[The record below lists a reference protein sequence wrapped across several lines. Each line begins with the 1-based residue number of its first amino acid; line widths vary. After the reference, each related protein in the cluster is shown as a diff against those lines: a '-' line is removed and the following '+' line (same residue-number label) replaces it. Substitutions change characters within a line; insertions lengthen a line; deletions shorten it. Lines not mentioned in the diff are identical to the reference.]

1 MNLKDFQ
8 YFQELA
14 KLNSFTAVAQS
25 FKVSQPTITYAVK
38 RLEDYFNC
46 DLFIK
51 DPSHRSVILTRQG
64 QTLAQHIEHI
74 LEEVSQSKKE
84 IERANQKV
92 IKLGFPPIIRARI
105 LSQLI
110 GRGADLSFLSAFSM
124 VGDGSVDLLQELIAG
139 DLDFSLLGSLT
150 FLEHPKLVTKE
161 LYQRSFYIM
170 VSEKHPLAQK
180 ESLSFQEVLSES
192 FILLD
197 EGHTHLE
204 AFKQLNEK
212 YHNQAKVLLKL
223 SEASMIGQ
231 LVRENLGITFLTDFV
246 LFSDIEGLVKIPLVP
261 EDNFTFHVS
270 YAYLKAAVL
279 ADATQR
285 LIELLEAVKEWKGQD
300 LLWKNLLNRL

>member
-38 RLEDYFNC
+38 RLEEYFAC
-46 DLFIK
+46 DLFVK
-51 DPSHRSVILTRQG
+51 DPSHRSVILTQQG
-64 QTLAQHIEHI
+64 QILAQHIETI
-74 LEEVSQSKKE
+74 LEEVSRLQKE
-84 IERANQKV
+84 IERANQAE
-92 IKLGFPPIIRARI
+92 IKIGFPPIIRARI

-124 VGDGSVDLLQELIAG
+124 VGDGSLDLLQELVVG
-139 DLDFSLLGSLT
+139 DLDFSLLGSLRT
-150 FLEHPKLVTKE
+150 LDHPKLVTKE

-170 VSEKHPLAQK
+170 VSEKHPLAK
-180 ESLSFQEVLSES
+180 KKSLSFQEVLNES

-204 AFKQLNEK
+204 AFNQLNEK

-223 SEASMIGQ
+223 SEVSMIGQ
-231 LVRENLGITFLTDFV
+231 LVRENLGLTFLTDFV

-270 YAYLKAAVL
+270 YAYPKAAVL

>member
-1 MNLKDFQ
+1 
-8 YFQELA
+8 
-14 KLNSFTAVAQS
+14 
-25 FKVSQPTITYAVK
+25 
-38 RLEDYFNC
+38 
-46 DLFIK
+46 
-51 DPSHRSVILTRQG
+51 
-64 QTLAQHIEHI
+64 
-74 LEEVSQSKKE
+74 
-84 IERANQKV
+84 
-92 IKLGFPPIIRARI
+92 
-105 LSQLI
+105 
-110 GRGADLSFLSAFSM
+110 
-124 VGDGSVDLLQELIAG
+124 
-139 DLDFSLLGSLT
+139 
-150 FLEHPKLVTKE
+150 LVTKE

-270 YAYLKAAVL
+270 YAYPKAAVL

-285 LIELLEAVKEWKGQD
+285 LIELLEAVKE
-300 LLWKNLLNRL
+300 

>member
-38 RLEDYFNC
+38 RLEEYFAC
-46 DLFIK
+46 DLFVK
-51 DPSHRSVILTRQG
+51 DPSHRSVILTQQG
-64 QTLAQHIEHI
+64 QILAQHIETI
-74 LEEVSQSKKE
+74 LEEVSRLQKE
-84 IERANQKV
+84 IERANQAE
-92 IKLGFPPIIRARI
+92 IKIGFPPIIRARI

-124 VGDGSVDLLQELIAG
+124 VGDGSLDLLQELVVG
-139 DLDFSLLGSLT
+139 DLYFSLLGSLRT
-150 FLEHPKLVTKE
+150 LDHPKLVTKE

-170 VSEKHPLAQK
+170 VSEKHPLAK
-180 ESLSFQEVLSES
+180 KKSLSFQEVLNES

-204 AFKQLNEK
+204 AFNQLNEK

-223 SEASMIGQ
+223 SEVSMIGQ
-231 LVRENLGITFLTDFV
+231 LVRENLGLTFLTDFV

-270 YAYLKAAVL
+270 YAYPKAAVL

>member
-1 MNLKDFQ
+1 M
-8 YFQELA
+8 
-14 KLNSFTAVAQS
+14 
-25 FKVSQPTITYAVK
+25 
-38 RLEDYFNC
+38 EDYFNC

-51 DPSHRSVILTRQG
+51 DPSHRSVILTQQG
-64 QTLAQHIEHI
+64 QILAQHIEHI
-74 LEEVSQSKKE
+74 LEEVRQSKKE
-84 IERANQKV
+84 IGRANQKV

-124 VGDGSVDLLQELIAG
+124 VGDGSLDLLQELVVG
-139 DLDFSLLGSLT
+139 DLDFSLLGSLRT
-150 FLEHPKLVTKE
+150 LDHPKLVTKE

-170 VSEKHPLAQK
+170 VSEKHPLAK
-180 ESLSFQEVLSES
+180 KKSLSFQEVLSES

-204 AFKQLNEK
+204 AFNQLNEK

-223 SEASMIGQ
+223 SEVSMIGQ
-231 LVRENLGITFLTDFV
+231 LVRENLGLTFLTDFV

-270 YAYLKAAVL
+270 YAYPKQALL
-279 ADATQR
+279 ADATKQ
-285 LIELLEAVKEWKGQD
+285 LIELLEAVKE
-300 LLWKNLLNRL
+300 

>member
-38 RLEDYFNC
+38 RLEEYFAC
-46 DLFIK
+46 DLFVK
-51 DPSHRSVILTRQG
+51 DPSHRSVILTQQG
-64 QTLAQHIEHI
+64 QILAQHIETI
-74 LEEVSQSKKE
+74 LEEVSRLQKE
-84 IERANQKV
+84 IERANQAE
-92 IKLGFPPIIRARI
+92 IKIGFPPIIQARI

-124 VGDGSVDLLQELIAG
+124 VGDGSLDLLQELVVG
-139 DLDFSLLGSLT
+139 DLDFSLLGSLRT
-150 FLEHPKLVTKE
+150 LDHPKLVTKE

-170 VSEKHPLAQK
+170 VSEKHPLAK
-180 ESLSFQEVLSES
+180 KKSLSFQEVLNES

-204 AFKQLNEK
+204 AFNQLNEK

-223 SEASMIGQ
+223 SEVSMIGQ
-231 LVRENLGITFLTDFV
+231 LVRENLGLTFLTDFV

-270 YAYLKAAVL
+270 YAYPKAAVL

>member
-38 RLEDYFNC
+38 RLEEYFAC
-46 DLFIK
+46 DLFVK
-51 DPSHRSVILTRQG
+51 DPSHRSVILTQQG
-64 QTLAQHIEHI
+64 QILAQHIETI
-74 LEEVSQSKKE
+74 LEEVSRLQKE
-84 IERANQKV
+84 IERANQAE
-92 IKLGFPPIIRARI
+92 IKIGFPPIIRARI

-124 VGDGSVDLLQELIAG
+124 VGDGSLDLLQELVVG
-139 DLDFSLLGSLT
+139 DLDFSLLGSLRT
-150 FLEHPKLVTKE
+150 LDHPKLVTKE

-170 VSEKHPLAQK
+170 VSEKHPLAK
-180 ESLSFQEVLSES
+180 KKSLSFQEVLNES

-204 AFKQLNEK
+204 AFNQLNEK

-223 SEASMIGQ
+223 SEVSMIGQ

-246 LFSDIEGLVKIPLVP
+246 LFSDIEDLVKIPLVP

-270 YAYLKAAVL
+270 YAYPKAAVL

>member
-1 MNLKDFQ
+1 M
-8 YFQELA
+8 
-14 KLNSFTAVAQS
+14 AQS

-51 DPSHRSVILTRQG
+51 DPSHRSVILTQQG
-64 QTLAQHIEHI
+64 QILAQHIETI
-74 LEEVSQSKKE
+74 LEEVSRLQKE
-84 IERANQKV
+84 IERANQAE
-92 IKLGFPPIIRARI
+92 IKIGFPPIIRARI

-124 VGDGSVDLLQELIAG
+124 VGDGSLDLLQELVVG
-139 DLDFSLLGSLT
+139 DLDFSLLGSLRT
-150 FLEHPKLVTKE
+150 LDHPKLVTKE

-170 VSEKHPLAQK
+170 VSEKHPLAK
-180 ESLSFQEVLSES
+180 KKSLSFQEVLSES

-204 AFKQLNEK
+204 AFNQLNEK

-223 SEASMIGQ
+223 SEVSMIGQ
-231 LVRENLGITFLTDFV
+231 LVRENLGLTFLTDFV

-270 YAYLKAAVL
+270 YAYPKQALL
-279 ADATQR
+279 ADATKQ
-285 LIELLEAVKEWKGQD
+285 LIELLEAVKE
-300 LLWKNLLNRL
+300 

>member
-38 RLEDYFNC
+38 RLEEYFAC
-46 DLFIK
+46 DLFVK
-51 DPSHRSVILTRQG
+51 DPSHRSVILTQQG
-64 QTLAQHIEHI
+64 QILAQHIETI
-74 LEEVSQSKKE
+74 LEEVSRLQKE
-84 IERANQKV
+84 IERANQAE
-92 IKLGFPPIIRARI
+92 IKIGFPPIIRARI

-124 VGDGSVDLLQELIAG
+124 VGDGSLDLLQELVVG
-139 DLDFSLLGSLT
+139 DLDFSLLGSLRT
-150 FLEHPKLVTKE
+150 LDHPKLVTKE

-170 VSEKHPLAQK
+170 VSEKHPLAK
-180 ESLSFQEVLSES
+180 KKSLSFQEVLNES

-204 AFKQLNEK
+204 AFNQLNEK

-223 SEASMIGQ
+223 SAVSMIGQ
-231 LVRENLGITFLTDFV
+231 LVRENLGLTFLTDFV

-270 YAYLKAAVL
+270 YAYPKAAVL

>member
-51 DPSHRSVILTRQG
+51 DPSHRSVILTQQG

-124 VGDGSVDLLQELIAG
+124 VGDGSLDLLQELVVG
-139 DLDFSLLGSLT
+139 DLDFSLLGSLRT
-150 FLEHPKLVTKE
+150 LDHPKLVTKE

-170 VSEKHPLAQK
+170 VSEKHPLAK
-180 ESLSFQEVLSES
+180 KKSLSFQEVLNES
-192 FILLD
+192 FILD

-204 AFKQLNEK
+204 AFNQLNEK

-223 SEASMIGQ
+223 SEVSMIGQ

-270 YAYLKAAVL
+270 YAYPKAAVL

-285 LIELLEAVKEWKGQD
+285 LIELLEAVKE
-300 LLWKNLLNRL
+300 

>member
-38 RLEDYFNC
+38 RLEEYFAC
-46 DLFIK
+46 DLFVK
-51 DPSHRSVILTRQG
+51 DPSHRSVILTQQG
-64 QTLAQHIEHI
+64 QILAQHIETI
-74 LEEVSQSKKE
+74 LEEVSRLQKE
-84 IERANQKV
+84 IERANQAE
-92 IKLGFPPIIRARI
+92 IKIGFPPIIRARI

-124 VGDGSVDLLQELIAG
+124 VGDGSLDLLQELVVG
-139 DLDFSLLGSLT
+139 DLDFSLLGSLRT
-150 FLEHPKLVTKE
+150 LDHPKLVTKE

-170 VSEKHPLAQK
+170 VSEKHPLAK
-180 ESLSFQEVLSES
+180 KKSLSFQEVLNES

-204 AFKQLNEK
+204 AFNQLNEK

-223 SEASMIGQ
+223 SAVSMIGQ
-231 LVRENLGITFLTDFV
+231 LVRENLGLTFLTDFV

-270 YAYLKAAVL
+270 YAYPKAAVL

-285 LIELLEAVKEWKGQD
+285 LIELLEAVKE
-300 LLWKNLLNRL
+300 